1 MAKEI
6 LVADDRWSE
15 LCDHWEK
22 DGYES
27 LSRPEKTWLN
37 IRTLIDS
44 IENGGAISY
53 FFNSGADT
61 LADFLE
67 DLRTLEAESV
77 RAQVERVAGLFP
89 EGVPGDIE
97 ARNAIIAAWPDE
109 EVEPLLEEVDDELM
123 PLISSLEQRLDEFLE
138 RSGLAS

>member
-1 MAKEI
+1 M
-6 LVADDRWSE
+6 ADDRWSE
-15 LCDHWEK
+15 LCDQWEK
-22 DGYES
+22 DGYDS

-53 FFNSGADT
+53 FYNSGADT
-61 LADFLE
+61 LADCLE
-67 DLRTLEAESV
+67 DLRILEAASV

-97 ARNAIIAAWPDE
+97 ARNAIIVAWPDE

-123 PLISSLEQRLDEFLE
+123 PLMSSLEQRLDEFLE
-138 RSGLAS
+138 RSGLAT